1 MRLLNNRP
9 IHLQVRP
16 YTNRMTRSV
25 HRYKRRNN
33 PSPDCRTGW
42 RLSRAV
48 SDAIPAGKII
58 VFKVK
63 DGPLIGEINSEAQPN
78 C

>member
-1 MRLLNNRP
+1 MSEYASESSRGWIRGDYIAIVNTSLIHRTNLMLYSLTTFNLRDKLN
-9 IHLQVRP
+9 
-16 YTNRMTRSV
+16 
-25 HRYKRRNN
+25 
-33 PSPDCRTGW
+33 
-42 RLSRAV
+42 
-48 SDAIPAGKII
+48 I